1 MQNDT
6 TLSSG
11 PGRAGAAARTWRL
24 ERWRAALATIGAS
37 LRTWRR
43 RSRSRRALEA
53 LSDHELRDI
62 GLTRTHAWHEA
73 QKPFWVP

>member
-6 TLSSG
+6 TLSTS
-11 PGRAGAAARTWRL
+11 PGRAAATARR
-24 ERWRAALATIGAS
+24 RWRAALATVGAS
-37 LRTWRR
+37 LRTWRHR
-43 RSRSRRALEA
+43 ARGRRALEA

-62 GLTRTHAWHEA
+62 GLTRAHACREA